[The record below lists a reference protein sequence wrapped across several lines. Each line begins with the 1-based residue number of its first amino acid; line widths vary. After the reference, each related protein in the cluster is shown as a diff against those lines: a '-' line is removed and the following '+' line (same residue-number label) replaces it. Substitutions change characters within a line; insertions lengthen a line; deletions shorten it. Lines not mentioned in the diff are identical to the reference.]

1 MTPERGQP
9 PRRRRWWRIVALT
22 LATAA
27 IATGALLPPAPHYA
41 PPASWVTA
49 ATVRGAYHI
58 HSNRSDGAGTL
69 DDIALAAA
77 GAGLQFV
84 IVTDHG
90 DGTRPPEAPG
100 YRHGVL
106 CIDGVELNT
115 DDGHYVALGLNA
127 APYPLAG
134 SAESVV
140 EDVARLGGLGLVAH
154 ADSPRVSLQWRAW
167 NVPFNGLE
175 WLNADAEWR
184 DESWS
189 ALARAAVT
197 YWLRPSATLASLL
210 NSRQQIV
217 SRWDRMINSRRVPVL
232 AGADAHAWLGT
243 GQDSDPDTSGWYLP
257 LPGYR
262 SSFAVF
268 SNHVVLERPLSGDPA
283 DDSARLMTAIRQGR
297 AFTVIDG
304 LAGPGGFEFT
314 GTSGDRTANI
324 GDDLPLMGRATLKAR
339 VAAPAGASTALISNG
354 ATVQRTTE
362 SELSID
368 VTTPGA
374 YRVEV
379 TLPGNAFPWIFS
391 NPIYVGFDRSLT
403 PPPGPAA
410 VAPQMAVALQEAT
423 SELSPGSASELEK
436 GAGLVWRYRLAAGT
450 PAGQYAAIRLPVNGS
465 PDFTRVRFDVGAD
478 RPMRLWVQIR
488 RPGGAAGERWG
499 RTFYVD
505 QADRTIDVRLDTF
518 APIGVTTTAGPPLAQ
533 IDSLL
538 FVADTVNTLPGSSGR
553 VRLWN
558 VGFAR

>member
-9 PRRRRWWRIVALT
+9 LHRRRGWRVVVLT
-22 LATAA
+22 LAAAA
-27 IATGALLPPAPHYA
+27 IATAALLPPAPQQA
-41 PPASWVTA
+41 PPAKWVTA
-49 ATVRGAYHI
+49 PTVRGAYHI
-58 HSNRSDGAGTL
+58 HSSRSDGAGTL
-69 DDIALAAA
+69 DDIARAAA
-77 GAGLQFV
+77 DAGLQFV

-106 CIDGVELNT
+106 CVDGVELNT
-115 DDGHYVALGLNA
+115 DDGHYVALGLSA
-127 APYPLAG
+127 TPYPLAG

-140 EDVARLGGLGLVAH
+140 EDVARLGGFGLAAH

-167 NVPFNGLE
+167 SVPFDGLE
-175 WLNADAEWR
+175 WLNADTEWR

-189 ALARAAVT
+189 ALARAMLT
-197 YWLRPSATLASLL
+197 YPVRPAATLASLL
-210 NSRQQIV
+210 DSRQALV
-217 SRWDRMINSRRVPVL
+217 SRWDRMIGSRRVPVL

-257 LPGYR
+257 LPRYR

-268 SNHVVLERPLSGDPA
+268 SNHVVLDRPFSGDPA
-283 DDSARLMTAIRQGR
+283 DDSGRLLTAIRQGR

-314 GTSGDRTANI
+314 GASGDRTANI
-324 GDDLPLMGRATLKAR
+324 GDDLPLVGRATLKAR
-339 VAAPAGASTALISNG
+339 MAAPAGASMALIRNG
-354 ATVQRTTE
+354 ATIDRTTE
-362 SELSID
+362 SERSID

-391 NPIYVGFDRSLT
+391 NPIYVGFNRSMT
-403 PPPGPAA
+403 PPTGPAP
-410 VAPQMAVALQEAT
+410 VEPQMAVALQEAS
-423 SELSPGSASELEK
+423 SEVSPGSASELVK
-436 GAGLVWRYRLAAGT
+436 GVGLIWQYRLAAGT
-450 PAGQYAAIRLPVNGS
+450 PAGQYAAIRLPVSGS
-465 PDFTRVRFDVGAD
+465 PDFSRIRFDVGAD
-478 RPMRLWVQIR
+478 RPMRLWLQIR

-505 QADRTIDVRLDTF
+505 QADRTIDVRLDAL
-518 APIGVTTTAGPPLAQ
+518 APIGATTTAGAPLAQ

-538 FVADTVNTLPGSSGR
+538 VVADTVNTLPGSEGR
-553 VRLWN
+553 VRISK
-558 VGFAR
+558 VAFAK